1 MKGKEDTKSKGR
13 RQKGNMDGRSRRKHE
28 EERKPE
34 ESKRKGN
41 IKGEKEMYRQLNI
54 KRGR

>member
-13 RQKGNMDGRSRRKHE
+13 RQKGNMDRRSRRKHE
-28 EERKPE
+28 EERKHE